1 MKGSLSFW
9 LVGFSLLIQ
18 FYHLS
23 FSIKFLNSL
32 GLLDFFLKK
41 KWHKSNKTEKTPK
54 SKKKYSTI
62 LITLIQG
69 GGASGKKKSG
79 GGGGGGPFQQRMLST
94 KRPFTPRC
102 AERSVGSRPLSS
114 GLSGHRHSALMIV
127 EESDDDLAASLKL
140 APLHQVGH

>member
-41 KWHKSNKTEKTPK
+41 KNGPNPIKLRRLTNQ
-54 SKKKYSTI
+54 KKHSTI

-69 GGASGKKKSG
+69 GGASGKKKS
-79 GGGGGGPFQQRMLST
+79 GGGGGPFQQRMLST

>member
-1 MKGSLSFW
+1 MVFW
-9 LVGFSLLIQ
+9 
-18 FYHLS
+18 
-23 FSIKFLNSL
+23 
-32 GLLDFFLKK
+32 FFFGK
-41 KWHKSNKTEKTPK
+41 KWPKKVHPSNKTELQVKRLTNQ
-54 SKKKYSTI
+54 KKHSTI

-140 APLHQVGH
+140 APLHQVGR